1 MKISYAFDFTKR
13 IIIASLL
20 LLFGIQMSMLAL
32 AEQESSKKKVVVIGS
47 SMPITGHASSY
58 GASAHGGLFAALYDF
73 NMSSSLQEPDIREYI
88 LDDKYVPYN
97 ARKNVQYFESKKTTT
112 LIMPFGT
119 ASIESYLSD
128 IRAGKL
134 LVLFPNMEGRYPDIK
149 NLIHFR
155 PSYAEETIALINYVV
170 EKNQYRRCAI
180 FYQNDSFGIGQRD
193 TAHAILREKN
203 IEWVDVPYDRN
214 AVAFSQQAEKIKN
227 ADVDMIALFCL
238 SGAGIS
244 LIRNIKV
251 YNLVNKKLI
260 GTSDLLT
267 GGFIVYAYL
276 LGLDFVCTS
285 VTPNPE
291 KSTLPI
297 AQEYRASMEK
307 HDFELDS
314 FSFEGYIATQ
324 LFLDAFRFVGHVLDP
339 VKLVR
344 YFEGMHNVTFK
355 GLSLSFNKERSL
367 SNNIWIVEGPTVD
380 WTLYKR
386 K

>member
-1 MKISYAFDFTKR
+1 MKISYAFDFTKH
-13 IIIASLL
+13 IFVASLL
-20 LLFGIQMSMLAL
+20 SLLLMQMSIIAL
-32 AEQESSKKKVVVIGS
+32 TEQEISQKKVVIIGS
-47 SMPITGHASSY
+47 SMPITGHASAYS
-58 GASAHGGLFAALYDF
+58 ASAHGGLFAALYDF
-73 NMSSSLQEPDIREYI
+73 NIGSSLQESYVREYI

-97 ARKNVQYFESKKTTT
+97 ARRNIQYFESKKIDT
-112 LIMPFGT
+112 LLMPFGT

-128 IRAGKL
+128 IRSGKL
-134 LVLFPNMEGRYPDIK
+134 FVLFPNMEGRYPDIK

-155 PSYAEETIALINYVV
+155 PSYAEEATALINYVV

-180 FYQNDSFGIGQRD
+180 FYQNDSFGIGPRNI
-193 TAHAILREKN
+193 AHAILREKN

-214 AVAFSQQAEKIKN
+214 AISFVQQAEKIKN

-238 SGAGIS
+238 SGAGTS

-251 YNLVNKKLI
+251 YNLINKKLI
-260 GTSDLLT
+260 GISDLLT
-267 GGFIVYAYL
+267 GEFIIYAYL

-291 KSTLPI
+291 KSTLQI
-297 AQEYRASMEK
+297 AQEYRAAMEK
-307 HDFELDS
+307 HDFELDA
-314 FSFEGYIATQ
+314 FSFEAYIATQ
-324 LFLDAFRFVGHVLDP
+324 LFLDAFQSVGYVLDSA
-339 VKLVR
+339 KLVHH
-344 YFEGMHNVTFK
+344 FEGMHNVTFK

-367 SNNIWIVEGPTVD
+367 SNNVWIVEGPTVD